1 MGRLFWKFF
10 FFFFFAQMTSIIGV
24 SLFFWVS
31 AQQQAN
37 ERHAN
42 EQLRSG
48 PMEMALLEAAHSAL
62 QHGGEPALS
71 ALLQQWSGKHMPH
84 VYAVKEN
91 GQEVLARSLPDDM
104 EDILH
109 AGRGVLTVHGSD
121 GQAIRLFTLE
131 RRSVGPGFGGPMP
144 GPQAMEGRR
153 LPGEPN
159 GMGPPPPRPVGP
171 IFPWTPVWAGL
182 IASLVFAALLAWY
195 VSKPIKE
202 LRKAFA
208 RVAGGNLEDKVSPA
222 MGKRRDELADL
233 GRSFDRMTSQL
244 YLLMQG
250 QKRLLHYV
258 SHEMRSPL
266 ARLQMGIG
274 LAKQSPERRADS
286 LDRIEVES
294 MRMDKLL
301 GEVLELSRLESGVMA
316 VKKEKIMISEL
327 LEVAVEDARFEAS
340 AKHVTIQSRIE
351 ADAEIEAQPDI
362 LYRALENVLRNA
374 IKYSPDYGE
383 VNLETQ
389 RRDNW
394 LVVQILDRG
403 TGIPESEL
411 THIFQPFYRADS
423 AGSVTGHG
431 LGLAITKQVL
441 DLHGGRITLQNRQG
455 GGLLVEVALP
465 MAG

>member
-71 ALLQQWSGKHMPH
+71 ALLQQWSGKHMPQ

-131 RRSVGPGFGGPMP
+131 RRSAGPGFGPMP
-144 GPQAMEGRR
+144 GPQGMEGRR
-153 LPGEPN
+153 PPGEPS
-159 GMGPPPPRPVGP
+159 GMGQPPPRPVGP

-340 AKHVTIQSRIE
+340 AKNVTIQSRIE

-394 LVVQILDRG
+394 LVVRILDRG
-403 TGIPESEL
+403 TGIPETEL

-455 GGLLVEVALP
+455 GGLTVEVALP
-465 MAG
+465 MTG